1 MYGDAHGVGYLL
13 DPRYIG
19 SGISQQVSNKIEDFI
34 SAFSIEDG
42 SVTSEEEKVAMS
54 QEYTQWKIKAM
65 MKWSNKLFCFK
76 ILGSWKT
83 ILQYWQSDGTQ
94 NPTLQH
100 LAIKVFSMPASSTAS
115 QQVFSMFGFIHSKLQ
130 NSLGLDKEKGWS
142 TLRSKGCSYQ
152 TAPMLTMNPTM
163 ITTVAQDLNLETIKT
178 CNKVIQN
185 FLHFSSKNLLRVK
198 EEFSLIYFNWY

>member
-76 ILGSWKT
+76 ILGS
-83 ILQYWQSDGTQ
+83 
-94 NPTLQH
+94 
-100 LAIKVFSMPASSTAS
+100 
-115 QQVFSMFGFIHSKLQ
+115 
-130 NSLGLDKEKGWS
+130 
-142 TLRSKGCSYQ
+142 
-152 TAPMLTMNPTM
+152 
-163 ITTVAQDLNLETIKT
+163 
-178 CNKVIQN
+178 
-185 FLHFSSKNLLRVK
+185 
-198 EEFSLIYFNWY
+198 